1 MKIKD
6 LIKSI
11 ALQSGV
17 SETEIKTLLDN
28 TTLDSIEIEDA
39 VSTKL
44 TAPRLSMD
52 AAKNN
57 PDLKKHFTALA
68 LNGIDAELERTA
80 TEHGLTAEEI
90 SELKAL
96 DSTSLRTKTLVAKVK
111 ALETAKAG
119 AGTADTVKLN
129 KQIEDLNNQIATE
142 RTSKVSELAAKD
154 ASLENERID
163 WTLNSMLSNHEYA
176 TPVDKEINILTAKTL
191 ISKSIQ
197 EKGLKIVRE
206 NNGLSLKTSEGTDY
220 FDNNIKVGVQDFTTK
235 VLANAKLLKASSS
248 TPAKTTTTT
257 TSIVEG
263 NPIKNVASVL
273 ASFKED

>member
-6 LIKSI
+6 VIKSI
-11 ALQSGV
+11 ASQSGV

-44 TAPRLSMD
+44 VAPRLSLE

-96 DSTSLRTKTLVAKVK
+96 ESTSKRVSAITKKVQALEAAKVGK
-111 ALETAKAG
+111 
-119 AGTADTVKLN
+119 GTADTEKLN
-129 KQIEDLNNQIATE
+129 KQIEDLNNQIVSE
-142 RTSKVSELAAKD
+142 RNSKVSELAAKD

-191 ISKSIQ
+191 INKSIQ

-206 NNGLSLKTSEGTDY
+206 NNNLVLKTSEGTEY
-220 FDNNIKVGVQDFTTK
+220 FDNNVKVGVQDFTTK
-235 VLANAKLLKASSS
+235 VLANAKLLKASNS
-248 TPAKTTTTT
+248 TTTKSTT
-257 TSIVEG
+257 QTVSVAG
-263 NPIKNVASVL
+263 NSIKNADSVL
-273 ASFKED
+273 AQLTE

>member
-11 ALQSGV
+11 ASQSGV

-44 TAPRLSMD
+44 VAPRLSLE

-96 DSTSLRTKTLVAKVK
+96 DSTSKRVSAITKKVQALEAAKVGK
-111 ALETAKAG
+111 
-119 AGTADTVKLN
+119 GTADTEKLN
-129 KQIEDLNNQIATE
+129 KQIEDLNNQIVSE
-142 RTSKVSELAAKD
+142 RNSKVSELAAKD

-191 ISKSIQ
+191 INKSIQ

-206 NNGLSLKTSEGTDY
+206 NNNLVLKTSEGTEY
-220 FDNNIKVGVQDFTTK
+220 FDNNVKVGVQDFTTK
-235 VLANAKLLKASSS
+235 VLANAKLLKASNS
-248 TPAKTTTTT
+248 TTTKSTT
-257 TSIVEG
+257 QTVSVAG
-263 NPIKNVASVL
+263 NSIKNADSVL
-273 ASFKED
+273 AQLTE

>member
-11 ALQSGV
+11 ASQSGV

-44 TAPRLSMD
+44 VAPRLSLE

-96 DSTSLRTKTLVAKVK
+96 ESTSKRVSAITKKVQALEAAKVGK
-111 ALETAKAG
+111 
-119 AGTADTVKLN
+119 GTADTEKLN
-129 KQIEDLNNQIATE
+129 KQIEDLNNQIVSE
-142 RTSKVSELAAKD
+142 RNSKVSELAAKD

-191 ISKSIQ
+191 INKSIQ

-206 NNGLSLKTSEGTDY
+206 NNNLVLKTSEGTEY
-220 FDNNIKVGVQDFTTK
+220 FDNNVKVGVQDFTTK
-235 VLANAKLLKASSS
+235 VLANAKLLKASNS
-248 TPAKTTTTT
+248 TTTKSTT
-257 TSIVEG
+257 QTVSVAG
-263 NPIKNVASVL
+263 NSIKNADSVL
-273 ASFKED
+273 AQLTE